1 MIGFIFVLELTA
13 AVLAVVFQSQVK
25 AWINDFFLANIKAYR
40 DDIDLQN
47 LIDSLQRMV
56 TDPTTCCAT
65 RCPTCVSLH
74 LRCASVCV
82 VIPQNHC
89 CGAQDPSDWNK
100 NVYFSCDDGNRS
112 REKCGVPFS
121 CCVND
126 PAVSQSLISPTQ
138 LTLALL

>member
-56 TDPTTCCAT
+56 TDLTDCRTTRRLARHVLT
-65 RCPTCVSLH
+65 
-74 LRCASVCV
+74 A
-82 VIPQNHC
+82 
-89 CGAQDPSDWNK
+89 
-100 NVYFSCDDGNRS
+100 
-112 REKCGVPFS
+112 
-121 CCVND
+121 
-126 PAVSQSLISPTQ
+126 
-138 LTLALL
+138 LTLCICVLSPHRTTAAVHKNPRIGT

>member
-56 TDPTTCCAT
+56 MEPTA
-65 RCPTCVSLH
+65 
-74 LRCASVCV
+74 
-82 VIPQNHC
+82 
-89 CGAQDPSDWNK
+89 
-100 NVYFSCDDGNRS
+100 
-112 REKCGVPFS
+112 
-121 CCVND
+121 
-126 PAVSQSLISPTQ
+126 
-138 LTLALL
+138 

>member
-56 TDPTTCCAT
+56 TDPTH
-65 RCPTCVSLH
+65 SLH
-74 LRCASVCV
+74 ASLT
-82 VIPQNHC
+82 IMLQL
-89 CGAQDPSDWNK
+89 
-100 NVYFSCDDGNRS
+100 YMFSVD
-112 REKCGVPFS
+112 
-121 CCVND
+121 
-126 PAVSQSLISPTQ
+126 
-138 LTLALL
+138 